1 MSGNIPTNLRYLLK
15 SLSGN
20 NTSVTNANSGFSEA
34 EMNALRQAYLNSQ
47 KRFAEWEKDVALHG
61 EPYDEAGEA
70 YFTMK
75 ANPYITYSDYN
86 MGGLNQSYDD
96 KNIKTIIKNSQNSPA
111 YRMGSTIGQAH
122 YKKDK
127 NGNIIL
133 RDTYDFPKDLKV
145 TSKGLQL
152 LHSLGANL
160 GTPYSINLNL
170 GNPST
175 WNLR

>member
-1 MSGNIPTNLRYLLK
+1 MDNNIPTNLRYLLK

-20 NTSVTNANSGFSEA
+20 NEAITNANSGLSEA

-47 KRFAEWEKDVALHG
+47 KRLAEWEAAVAKYG
-61 EPYDEAGEA
+61 EPYDEGGEE
-70 YFTMK
+70 YFDMK
-75 ANPYITYSDYN
+75 ANPYITYRDYN

-96 KNIKTIIKNSQNSPA
+96 KNVKTIINNSKNSPA

-122 YKKDK
+122 YRKDR
-127 NGNIIL
+127 NGNVIL

-145 TSKGLQL
+145 TSRGLQL
-152 LHSLGANL
+152 LHDLGANL